1 MPDTFA
7 VLGVDPAMSRPCGVA
22 VVLFRAGQPSVKF
35 TRRMTAEG
43 RDAIERVSWIGQQV
57 ADLCARLGLWGIP
70 IGVGYEASWVGE
82 NVQTARKLGLVGGAV
97 ITAATL
103 NGLAVREVQPKNAKR
118 ALTGAGNATK
128 EDMIIAAR
136 QQFGLDAI
144 SEHEADAIGVALET
158 YAQLQQIAREQ
169 QAAPVARKGAR
180 RGA

>member
-22 VVLFRAGQPSVKF
+22 VVLFRAGQPSIKF

-82 NVQTARKLGLVGGAV
+82 NVQTARKLGLVGGGVVTKRYAASVMYGDSVFAMRHEVV
-97 ITAATL
+97 IVEARNKTH
-103 NGLAVREVQPKNAKR
+103 
-118 ALTGAGNATK
+118 AGNKALDTVK
-128 EDMIIAAR
+128 AEKKRPEGWKFYSVKVAIIAAAVVEESDDDR
-136 QQFGLDAI
+136 N
-144 SEHEADAIGVALET
+144 H
-158 YAQLQQIAREQ
+158 
-169 QAAPVARKGAR
+169 
-180 RGA
+180 